1 MAKKKIRML
10 VLGTGHM
17 AHAHADAYAAM
28 EDVELVAGVDTN
40 PEGLALFADKYKMER
55 RFLSL
60 DEAIRWGEFDAAS
73 NVTPDSVHYSTTMA
87 LLQAGKH
94 VLCEKPLSTDHPRA
108 QEMADTAR
116 RMGVVNVV
124 NLTYR
129 NVPALQKA
137 AEMVADGAI
146 GTIRHLEASYL
157 QSWLTQPAWG
167 EWTTE
172 PRWLWRL
179 SKAHG
184 SKGVLGDVGIHIL
197 DFATFV
203 AGEPLTDL
211 SCRLK
216 TYHKADGDQ
225 IGDYVLDA
233 NDAFTMHVGLTGGAI
248 GTVSA
253 SRMTTGHF
261 NDLRLRL
268 YGDKGGLEVLFEKRV
283 SALRACLGTNVLSEI
298 WNEIETPPVTTN
310 YERFVREILGEGA
323 MAPGFDRG
331 AELQDWLD
339 LAEMSDSEGC
349 RTLEV
354 GRPRLQ
360 AVSA

>member
-1 MAKKKIRML
+1 MVRPIRMMI
-10 VLGTGHM
+10 LGTGHM
-17 AHAHADAYAAM
+17 ANAHADAYAAM
-28 EDVELVAGVDTN
+28 EGVTLVAGVDTQ
-40 PEGLALFADKYKMER
+40 PEGLALFAEKYDIEK

-60 DEAIRWGEFDAAS
+60 DEAIAWGEFDAVS
-73 NVTPDSVHYSTTMA
+73 NVTPDPVHYSTTLA
-87 LLQAGKH
+87 LLAAGKH
-94 VLCEKPLSTDHPRA
+94 VLCEKPLSTDFARA
-108 QEMADTAR
+108 REMADLAA

-137 AEMVADGAI
+137 AQMVAEGAI

-203 AGEPLTDL
+203 AGEPVTDL

-216 TYHKADGDQ
+216 TYQKAPGDR

-233 NDAFTMHVGLTGGAI
+233 NDGFTMHIGLKGGAI

-283 SALRACLGTNVLSEI
+283 SALRACLGQNVLTEI
-298 WNEIETPPVTTN
+298 WQEIEAPEVTSN
-310 YERFVREILGEGA
+310 YQRFIDEIRGEA
-323 MAPGFDRG
+323 ALAPGFARG
-331 AELQDWLD
+331 AELQQWLD
-339 LAEMSDSEGC
+339 LAEASDAESS
-349 RTLEV
+349 RTM
-354 GRPRLQ
+354 
-360 AVSA
+360 AVVA